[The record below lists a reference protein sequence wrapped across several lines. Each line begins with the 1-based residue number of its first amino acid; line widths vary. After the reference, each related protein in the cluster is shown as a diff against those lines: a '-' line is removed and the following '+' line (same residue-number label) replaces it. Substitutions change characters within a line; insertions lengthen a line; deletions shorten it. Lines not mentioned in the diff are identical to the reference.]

1 MKNFSVKVNNKEYWV
16 SRSVAVITF
25 IFKEKNG
32 TLYSL
37 IEKRG
42 KGSADNQG
50 KWCVPGGYVDF
61 DETLEEACAREVL
74 EECGFIIDINK
85 LKFIK
90 INSSPDEEHQNIN
103 VHYVYFADK
112 DENYK
117 INRAKGGEKNEVAD
131 IKWIK
136 VGKLENNNLYVDIYN
151 IMTYDWAFDHDK
163 RIIEHL
169 SQFYCLKYSEEN

>member
-42 KGSADNQG
+42 KGSTDNQG

-90 INSSPDEEHQNIN
+90 INSSPDEEHQNIS

>member
-1 MKNFSVKVNNKEYWV
+1 MRIITGKYKGKRFEVPRTFKARPTTDFAKENLFNV
-16 SRSVAVITF
+16 LRA
-25 IFKEKNG
+25 
-32 TLYSL
+32 
-37 IEKRG
+37 
-42 KGSADNQG
+42 
-50 KWCVPGGYVDF
+50 YVDF

-90 INSSPDEEHQNIN
+90 INSSPDEEHQNIS